1 MPLSVVF
8 FQFPADLL
16 IAPYANW

>member
-1 MPLSVVF
+1 MPLAVVF